1 MSNYVVLGVKKRS
14 LAGARGMAKHALRE
28 LLCPHADPARLNEN
42 ELLAGPGTVA
52 EVMQRLKSTT
62 LPLMKRK
69 DAVRCVEL
77 LITASPEVMHGKS
90 LAEQNAYFK
99 DALEWTQE
107 RFGGANNV
115 LLAVVHRD
123 ETTPHMQVLLMPI
136 LEGKLAAKELLGGPS
151 GMLKM
156 HDDFAAKVGLRHGLR
171 RGERGSPAKHEEVA
185 VFHRAIA
192 AASSVDALP
201 QKRRMPVLPPVPEE
215 PGFFAG
221 AQKKKEYAEALK
233 TRSKAITARAAAL
246 EHNKARERA
255 VDVLARVGI
264 ATKGKQARGIAQRI
278 AALETRE
285 ASVNAEA
292 ARLKEYGRD
301 AGELADDARRALAQL
316 PEPVREQ
323 VLAERR
329 TARQQR
335 QQQAPAPARVRM
347 R

>member
-62 LPLMKRK
+62 LPLMRRK

-77 LITASPEVMHGKS
+77 LITASPEAMHGKS

-99 DALEWTQE
+99 DALGWVGE
-107 RFGGANNV
+107 RFGGAGNV

-123 ETTPHMQVLLMPI
+123 EATPHMQVLLMPI
-136 LEGKLAAKELLGGPS
+136 LDGKLAAKELLGGPS

-156 HDDFAAKVGLRHGLR
+156 HDDFAAQVGKPHGLR

-192 AASSVDALP
+192 VAGSVDALP
-201 QKRRMPVLPPVPEE
+201 RRRRIPALPPVPVE
-215 PGFFAG
+215 PWLFAG
-221 AQKKKEYAEALK
+221 AEKKKEYAEALK
-233 TRSKAITARAAAL
+233 TRSRAIAARAAAV

-255 VDVLARVGI
+255 VDALARVGI

-292 ARLKEYGRD
+292 ERLIEYGRD
-301 AGELADDARRALAQL
+301 ASRLAAAARAALEAL
-316 PEPVREQ
+316 PEPAREQ
-323 VLAERR
+323 VLAVRR
-329 TARQQR
+329 TER
-335 QQQAPAPARVRM
+335 QQQPPQAPARARRM